1 MIAPT
6 RTIDRQLEAAT
17 QACSQSNAQ
26 LTELRRTVL
35 RLVLQA
41 ERPITA
47 YQLLDRLK
55 EIRRGA
61 VPPTIYRALDFLLD
75 NKLIH
80 KVESLNAF
88 MPCGAGHH
96 DHSVQFLICTEC
108 GQVAE
113 LEDRSVSKALD
124 RAALA
129 EGFRPSSTIIE
140 VAGLCAACA
149 AAESEVA
156 GAKRQVQARS

>member
-1 MIAPT
+1 MTVST
-6 RTIDRQLEAAT
+6 RKIDKQLDAAS
-17 QACSQSNAQ
+17 QACSQSNTQ

-35 RLVLQA
+35 GLVLQA
-41 ERPITA
+41 ERPLTA

-55 EIRRGA
+55 ETRRGA
-61 VPPTIYRALDFLLD
+61 VPPTIYRALEFLLD

-88 MPCGAGHH
+88 MPCEAGHH
-96 DHSVQFLICTEC
+96 DHAVQFLICTEC

-113 LEDRSVSKALD
+113 LEDRSVSQALD

-129 EGFRPSSTIIE
+129 RGFRPSGTIIE
-140 VAGLCAACA
+140 VEGLCAACA
-149 AAESEVA
+149 VA
-156 GAKRQVQARS
+156 S